1 MVSPF
6 ESLLINRME
15 IRMGMRNLASERVA
29 IKCGITKEGVARGA
43 NFMRGKHV
51 DMNVY
56 VLLRAEAKSP
66 TG

>member
-1 MVSPF
+1 
-6 ESLLINRME
+6 
-15 IRMGMRNLASERVA
+15 MGMRNLASERVA